1 MRLLRL
7 GAAGAG
13 HVDDGWRGRWLRGIA
28 AVMAS
33 AAGVIHLA
41 QIGPH
46 LENGWAIAAFFGIV
60 GIVQFVA
67 AALLLRRPWPAAWC
81 WMGVVGSTAVIGMW
95 VVSRT
100 IGGPLGPESGEAEA
114 LGAADA
120 AASLAEAIM
129 VVVLLLCLWDRS
141 PRGGGRI
148 GVMAALV
155 VVASLGGVWSVG
167 RASGIFDPDPR
178 ATIALPQLVD
188 RAAFSVIAAAA
199 LMLAMLAIV
208 PAVRPRWWPAAM
220 RGLLGALF
228 VASVALAGA
237 TLPASGG
244 QNASCDYA
252 PLAER
257 SLDSHEAAAAVP
269 LAAEEER
276 WLPVLV
282 LASCGPDPVDVES
295 VDVLNARGRGHVLEF
310 ALLPTDVELPEAGVD
325 GLPEGSQKLDDVPV
339 VRLGDEREL
348 AVLLRGGSGGF
359 NLDSVRISYRIGEE
373 RGSVAFA
380 TVLSTCLTS
389 QCGEE

>member
-67 AALLLRRPWPAAWC
+67 AALLLRRPWPAPWC

-141 PRGGGRI
+141 PRSGRI

-199 LMLAMLAIV
+199 LMLAMLVIV

-310 ALLPTDVELPEAGVD
+310 ALLPTDVELAEAGVD
-325 GLPEGSQKLDDVPV
+325 GLPEGSQKLEDVPV

-359 NLDSVRISYRIGEE
+359 NLDSVRIGYRIGEE

-389 QCGEE
+389 QCGGE